1 MAEFPGELVGIPG
14 HTPFLV
20 TALASRGSCSRFSAL
35 PVVAVWFC
43 TESSLGGRPATLIV
57 TDAVSSGGL
66 GLPGQ

>member
-35 PVVAVWFC
+35 LVVAVWFC
-43 TESSLGGRPATLIV
+43 TESSLGGRRVTLIV
-57 TDAVSSGGL
+57 ADAVRGGL
-66 GLPGQ
+66 GFPGQ